1 MQNGGR
7 DMKSIDKGSVSNVGF
22 KLVVQSGSKQI
33 DIWYYVQLLYDSTV
47 NRSVEAPLCFLPR

>member
-1 MQNGGR
+1 
-7 DMKSIDKGSVSNVGF
+7 MKSIDKGSVSNVGF

-47 NRSVEAPLCFLPR
+47 NRSVKAPLYFLPR